1 MSPPP
6 THIVRLTGRSTP
18 FLADEIEYVG
28 AGWLRAV
35 GCWKRTRWELADDDT
50 AVPVIERGEQIDVT
64 WPASRIAEVRRG

>member
-6 THIVRLTGRSTP
+6 HIIKLTGRSTP
-18 FLADEIEYVG
+18 FLADEVEYVS

-50 AVPVIERGEQIDVT
+50 AVPVIEPGDTITIT
-64 WPASRIAEVRRG
+64 WPAGRIAEVRHG